1 MGLLSRLPVLSG
13 LKSIFTP
20 KADTSSVATSG
31 EWHNDSVLRKLA
43 QDYRDDKTK
52 WVLAS
57 DMSEFFT
64 KLDAYNEGRCD
75 REKVRVRISDMAY
88 DYLSCHIRRNS
99 HAPVDMK
106 DGVTMEKL
114 AQHMGPQDIGA
125 DHLCVQRGGNILRA
139 SYHADPMN
147 TNLNIEGPDGKWHK
161 IEFGMDDAFGNVFP
175 ALPSA
180 NGPSVH

>member
-13 LKSIFTP
+13 LKSIFTS
-20 KADTSSVATSG
+20 KADAASLTNVT
-31 EWHNDSVLRKLA
+31 EWHGDAVLRKLA
-43 QDYRDDKTK
+43 QDYRDNKTK

-64 KLDAYNEGRCD
+64 KLDAYNEGRSD
-75 REKVRVRISDMAY
+75 KDKIRIRVSDSAH
-88 DYLSCHIRRNS
+88 DYLCCAIRMNS

-106 DGVTMEKL
+106 DEITLEKL
-114 AQHMGPQDIGA
+114 HQHMGPQTIGE
-125 DHLCVQRGGNILRA
+125 DHLRVQRGGNILRA
-139 SYHADPMN
+139 YYHADPMN
-147 TNLNIEGPDGKWHK
+147 MNLNIEGPDGKWHG
-161 IEFGMDDAFGNVFP
+161 IEFGMGDAFGAVFP